1 MLIKNMPD
9 VPNGFDVITNRH
21 DGLNF
26 DGITRFFKNGGLF
39 ITEQVGAT
47 NNYSLSSFLT
57 DNYIPAHPENV
68 MVNVIS
74 KLVERGFQIL
84 KSNSFYPK
92 IWFYD
97 VGAFVYY
104 AKIISWEFPN
114 FQC

>member
-9 VPNGFDVITNRH
+9 VPNGFDVITNSH

-26 DGITRFFKNGGLF
+26 DGITRCFKNGGLF

-47 NNYSLSSFLT
+47 KNYSLSSFLT

-84 KSNSFYPK
+84 KSNSFYLKFGSVMLAHLFIMPRSS
-92 IWFYD
+92 
-97 VGAFVYY
+97 VGNFL
-104 AKIISWEFPN
+104 I